1 MNKRK
6 GILSFLPYLL
16 VVLILSYVFGA
27 TFLSEGNTITNYTQL
42 KSDLSTLTIND
53 VEVETW
59 STVLEVRGSAIDKD
73 NRKTSIQV
81 TIPNTD
87 DNVKE
92 LNELLVDKKVNIKY
106 TNGPNKLTFMSVL
119 GQLFPL
125 IILIGG
131 IMFMMSRVGGS
142 SQTMEITKSKARRE
156 ENIKTR
162 FADVAGCDEEIEEVK
177 EVVDYL
183 KHPGKYRKVGARV
196 PKGILMVGPPGTG
209 KTLLAKA
216 VAGESNVPFYSISG
230 SDFSEMFVGVGA
242 GRVRAMFKQAKS
254 TAPCIIFIDEIDAVG
269 LKRGMKISGS
279 EDQTLNQILVEM
291 DGMDE
296 NNGVVVIAA
305 TNRADVLDPALLRSG
320 RFDRQIKVALPDK
333 KGRFEIL
340 KVHARNKQLEANV
353 DLENIAKRTPGFSG
367 ADLENVLN
375 EGAILAVRENREII
389 TIKDLDEAIDRVM
402 MGPAKKSR
410 KYSDEEKKLVAY
422 HEAGHAVIGIKLK
435 DAPKVRKITIIPR
448 GDAGGY
454 NLMLPEVEKY
464 LSTKKSLEAQIV
476 SYMGG
481 RVAEDLIFNDISAG
495 ASGDIQ
501 EATKIAKYM
510 VTIYGMS
517 KLGPVQY
524 VDTSTM
530 YYTGGDSS
538 MSGYSQSKAS
548 EIDAEVLSIIEA
560 SNHQAKEIISEN
572 MDLLH
577 LIANTLLE
585 EETITEEEIQS
596 LVEYGTLKPEVKEEI
611 SEQKSA

>member
-524 VDTSTM
+524 VDTSAM

>member
-242 GRVRAMFKQAKS
+242 GRVRAMFKQAKA

-524 VDTSTM
+524 VDTSAM

>member
-254 TAPCIIFIDEIDAVG
+254 TASCIIFIDEIDAVG

-524 VDTSTM
+524 VDTSAM

>member
-1 MNKRK
+1 MNRKRK

-16 VVLILSYVFGA
+16 VVGILSYVIGS
-27 TFLSEGNTITNYTQL
+27 TFLSEGNSITTYQQF

-59 STVLEVRGSAIDKD
+59 STVLEVRGTALNQD
-73 NRKTSIQV
+73 NRRTSIRV

-87 DNVKE
+87 ENVKE
-92 LNELLVDKKVNIKY
+92 LNELLVNKNVEINY
-106 TNGPNKLTFMSVL
+106 TNGPNKLTFGAVL
-119 GQLFPL
+119 SQMLPI
-125 IILIGG
+125 IILIIG
-131 IMFMMSRVGGS
+131 IMFMMSRMGGS
-142 SQTMEITKSKARRE
+142 SQAMEITKSKARRE

-162 FADVAGCDEEIEEVK
+162 FEDVAGCDEEIEEVK

-242 GRVRAMFKQAKS
+242 GRVRAMFKQAKA

-333 KGRFEIL
+333 KGRLEIL
-340 KVHARNKQLEANV
+340 QVHARNKKLEENI

-481 RVAEDLIFNDISAG
+481 RVAENLIFNDISAG

-501 EATKIAKYM
+501 EATRIAKYM

-538 MSGYSQSKAS
+538 MSGYSQAKAS
-548 EIDAEVLSIIEA
+548 EIDSEVLNIINGA
-560 SNHQAKEIISEN
+560 NSQAEQIISEN

-596 LVEYGTLKPEVKEEI
+596 LVEYGTLKPEVNQEI
-611 SEQKSA
+611 TE

>member
-524 VDTSTM
+524 VDTSAM

-611 SEQKSA
+611 SEQESA

>member
-254 TAPCIIFIDEIDAVG
+254 TAQCIIFIDEIDAVG

-524 VDTSTM
+524 VDTSAM

>member
-524 VDTSTM
+524 VDTSAM

-560 SNHQAKEIISEN
+560 SNQQAKEIISEN

>member
-27 TFLSEGNTITNYTQL
+27 TFLSEGNTITSYTQL

-183 KHPGKYRKVGARV
+183 KYPGKYRKVGARV

-242 GRVRAMFKQAKS
+242 GRVRAMFKQAKA

-530 YYTGGDSS
+530 YYAGGDSS

-560 SNHQAKEIISEN
+560 SNQQAREIISEN

-596 LVEYGTLKPEVKEEI
+596 LVEYGTLKLEVKEEN
-611 SEQKSA
+611 SEQESA

>member
-6 GILSFLPYLL
+6 GILSILPYLL
-16 VVLILSYVFGA
+16 VVGVLAFVFSSTLFSDSSA
-27 TFLSEGNTITNYTQL
+27 ITNYNTF
-42 KSDLSTLTIND
+42 KNELSTLTITN

-59 STVLEVRGSAIDKD
+59 TTVLEMKGNAINKD
-73 NRKTSIQV
+73 GKKTSIQV

-87 DNVKE
+87 ENVKE
-92 LNELLVDKKVNIKY
+92 LNTLLVDKKVDISY
-106 TNGPNKLTFMSVL
+106 TNGPNKFTFGAFL
-119 GQLFPL
+119 GQMLPLF
-125 IILIGG
+125 IVVIG
-131 IMFMMSRVGGS
+131 IMFLMSRMGGS
-142 SQTMEITKSKARRE
+142 NQAMEITKSKARRE
-156 ENIKTR
+156 ENIRTR
-162 FADVAGCDEEIEEVK
+162 FNDVAGCDEEIEEVK

-242 GRVRAMFKQAKS
+242 GRVRAMFKQAKA

-269 LKRGMKISGS
+269 MKRGMKLSGS

-296 NNGVVVIAA
+296 NNGIVVIAA

-333 KGRFEIL
+333 KGRLDIL
-340 KVHARNKQLEANV
+340 KVHARNKNLDANV
-353 DLENIAKRTPGFSG
+353 DLENLAKRTPGFSG

-410 KYSDEEKKLVAY
+410 KYSDEEKRLVAY
-422 HEAGHAVIGIKLK
+422 HEAGHAVIGLKLK

-476 SYMGG
+476 SFMGG
-481 RVAEDLIFNDISAG
+481 RVAEDLIFSDISAG

-501 EATKIAKYM
+501 EATRIAKYM

-548 EIDAEVLSIIEA
+548 EIDEEVKLIIENA
-560 SNHQAKEIISEN
+560 NAHAVELISQN

-585 EETITEEEIQS
+585 EETITEEEIQN
-596 LVEYGTLKPEVKEEI
+596 LVEHGTLHPVVEPVSI
-611 SEQKSA
+611 DNQI

>member
-242 GRVRAMFKQAKS
+242 GRVRAMFKQAKA

>member
-27 TFLSEGNTITNYTQL
+27 IFLSEGNTITNYTQL

-242 GRVRAMFKQAKS
+242 GRVRAMFKQAKA

-560 SNHQAKEIISEN
+560 SNQQAKEIISDN

-611 SEQKSA
+611 SEQESA

>member
-560 SNHQAKEIISEN
+560 SNQQAKEIISEN

>member
-611 SEQKSA
+611 SEQESA

>member
-1 MNKRK
+1 MNRKRK

-16 VVLILSYVFGA
+16 VVGILSYVIGS
-27 TFLSEGNTITNYTQL
+27 TFLSEGNSITTYQQF

-59 STVLEVRGSAIDKD
+59 STVLEVRGTALNQD
-73 NRKTSIQV
+73 NRRTSIQV

-87 DNVKE
+87 ENVKE
-92 LNELLVDKKVNIKY
+92 LNELLVNKNVEINY
-106 TNGPNKLTFMSVL
+106 TNGPNKLTFGAVL
-119 GQLFPL
+119 SQMLPI
-125 IILIGG
+125 IILIIG
-131 IMFMMSRVGGS
+131 IMFMMSRMGGS
-142 SQTMEITKSKARRE
+142 SQAMEITKSKARRE

-162 FADVAGCDEEIEEVK
+162 FEDVAGCDEEIEEVK

-242 GRVRAMFKQAKS
+242 GRVRAMFKQAKA

-333 KGRFEIL
+333 KGRLEIL
-340 KVHARNKQLEANV
+340 QVHARNKKLEENI

-481 RVAEDLIFNDISAG
+481 RVAENLIFNDISAG

-501 EATKIAKYM
+501 EATRIAKYM

-548 EIDAEVLSIIEA
+548 EIDSEVLNIINEA
-560 SNHQAKEIISEN
+560 NTQAEKIIVEN

-596 LVEYGTLKPEVKEEI
+596 LVEYGTLKPEVNQEI
-611 SEQKSA
+611 TE

>member
-1 MNKRK
+1 MNRKRK

-16 VVLILSYVFGA
+16 VVGILSYVIGS
-27 TFLSEGNTITNYTQL
+27 TFLSEGNSITTYQQF

-59 STVLEVRGSAIDKD
+59 STVLEVRGTALNQD
-73 NRKTSIQV
+73 NRRTSIQV

-87 DNVKE
+87 ENVKE
-92 LNELLVDKKVNIKY
+92 LNELLVNKNVEINY
-106 TNGPNKLTFMSVL
+106 TNGPNKLTFGAVL
-119 GQLFPL
+119 SQMLPI
-125 IILIGG
+125 IILIIG
-131 IMFMMSRVGGS
+131 IMFMMSRMGGS
-142 SQTMEITKSKARRE
+142 SQAMEITKSKARRE

-162 FADVAGCDEEIEEVK
+162 FEDVAGCDEEIEEVK

-183 KHPGKYRKVGARV
+183 KHPGKYHKVGARV

-242 GRVRAMFKQAKS
+242 GRVRAMFKQAKA

-333 KGRFEIL
+333 KGRLEIL
-340 KVHARNKQLEANV
+340 QVHARNKKLEENI

-481 RVAEDLIFNDISAG
+481 RVAENLIFNDISAG

-501 EATKIAKYM
+501 EATRIAKYM

-524 VDTSTM
+524 IDTSSM

-548 EIDAEVLSIIEA
+548 EIDSEVLNIINEA
-560 SNHQAKEIISEN
+560 NTQAEKIIVEN

-596 LVEYGTLKPEVKEEI
+596 LVEYGTLKPEVNQEI
-611 SEQKSA
+611 TE

>member
-269 LKRGMKISGS
+269 LKCGMKISGS

-524 VDTSTM
+524 VDTSAM

>member
-242 GRVRAMFKQAKS
+242 GRVRAMFKQAKA

-524 VDTSTM
+524 VDTSAM

-560 SNHQAKEIISEN
+560 SNQQAKEIISEN

-611 SEQKSA
+611 SEQESA

>member
-254 TAPCIIFIDEIDAVG
+254 NGACIIFIDEIDAVG

>member
-1 MNKRK
+1 MNRKRK

-16 VVLILSYVFGA
+16 VVGILSYVIGS
-27 TFLSEGNTITNYTQL
+27 TFLSEGNSITTYQQF

-59 STVLEVRGSAIDKD
+59 STVLEVRGTALNQD
-73 NRKTSIQV
+73 NRRTSIRV

-87 DNVKE
+87 ENVKE
-92 LNELLVDKKVNIKY
+92 LNELLVNKNVEINY
-106 TNGPNKLTFMSVL
+106 TNGPNKLTFGAVL
-119 GQLFPL
+119 SQMLPI
-125 IILIGG
+125 IILIIG
-131 IMFMMSRVGGS
+131 IMFMMSRMGGS
-142 SQTMEITKSKARRE
+142 SQAMEITKSKARRE

-162 FADVAGCDEEIEEVK
+162 FEDVAGCDEEIEEVK

-242 GRVRAMFKQAKS
+242 GRVRAMFKQAKA

-333 KGRFEIL
+333 KGRLEIL
-340 KVHARNKQLEANV
+340 QVHARNKKLEENI

-481 RVAEDLIFNDISAG
+481 RVAENLIFNDISAG

-501 EATKIAKYM
+501 EATRIAKYM

-524 VDTSTM
+524 VDTSTV

-538 MSGYSQSKAS
+538 MSGYSQAKAS
-548 EIDAEVLSIIEA
+548 EIDSEVLNIINGA
-560 SNHQAKEIISEN
+560 NSQAEQIISEN

-596 LVEYGTLKPEVKEEI
+596 LVEYGTLKPEVNQEI
-611 SEQKSA
+611 TE

>member
-1 MNKRK
+1 MNRKRK

-16 VVLILSYVFGA
+16 VVGILSYVIGS
-27 TFLSEGNTITNYTQL
+27 TFLSEGNSITTYQQF

-59 STVLEVRGSAIDKD
+59 STVLEVRGTALNQD
-73 NRKTSIQV
+73 NRRTSIQV

-87 DNVKE
+87 ENVKE
-92 LNELLVDKKVNIKY
+92 LNELLVNKNVEINY
-106 TNGPNKLTFMSVL
+106 TNGPNKLTFGAVL
-119 GQLFPL
+119 SQMLPI
-125 IILIGG
+125 IILIIG
-131 IMFMMSRVGGS
+131 IMFMMSRMGGS
-142 SQTMEITKSKARRE
+142 SQAMEITKSKARRE

-162 FADVAGCDEEIEEVK
+162 FEDVAGCDEEIEEVK

-242 GRVRAMFKQAKS
+242 GRVRAMFKQAKA

-333 KGRFEIL
+333 KGRLEIL
-340 KVHARNKQLEANV
+340 QVHARNKKLEENI

-481 RVAEDLIFNDISAG
+481 RVAENLIFNDISAG

-501 EATKIAKYM
+501 EATRIAKYM

-538 MSGYSQSKAS
+538 MSGYSQAKAS
-548 EIDAEVLSIIEA
+548 EIDSEVLNIINGA
-560 SNHQAKEIISEN
+560 NSQAEQIISEN

-596 LVEYGTLKPEVKEEI
+596 LVEYGTLKPEVNQEI
-611 SEQKSA
+611 TE

>member
-183 KHPGKYRKVGARV
+183 KHPGKYRKVGARL

-242 GRVRAMFKQAKS
+242 GRVRAMFKQAKA

-524 VDTSTM
+524 VDTSAM

-560 SNHQAKEIISEN
+560 SNQQAKEIISEN

-611 SEQKSA
+611 SEQESA

>member
-1 MNKRK
+1 MNRKRK

-16 VVLILSYVFGA
+16 VVGILSYVIGS
-27 TFLSEGNTITNYTQL
+27 TFLSEGNSITTYQQF

-59 STVLEVRGSAIDKD
+59 STVLEVRGTALNQD
-73 NRKTSIQV
+73 NRRTSIQV

-87 DNVKE
+87 ENVKE
-92 LNELLVDKKVNIKY
+92 LNELLVNKNVEINY
-106 TNGPNKLTFMSVL
+106 TNGPNKLTFGAVL
-119 GQLFPL
+119 SQMLPI
-125 IILIGG
+125 IILIIG
-131 IMFMMSRVGGS
+131 IMFMMSRMGGS
-142 SQTMEITKSKARRE
+142 SQAMEITKSKARRE

-162 FADVAGCDEEIEEVK
+162 FEDVAGCDEEIEEVK

-242 GRVRAMFKQAKS
+242 GRVRAMFKQAKA

-333 KGRFEIL
+333 KGRLEIL
-340 KVHARNKQLEANV
+340 QVHARNKKLEENI

-481 RVAEDLIFNDISAG
+481 RVAENLIFNDISAG

-501 EATKIAKYM
+501 EATRIAKYM

-524 VDTSTM
+524 IDTSSM

-548 EIDAEVLSIIEA
+548 EIDSEVLNIINEA
-560 SNHQAKEIISEN
+560 NTQAEKIIVEN

-596 LVEYGTLKPEVKEEI
+596 LVEYGTLKPEVNQEI
-611 SEQKSA
+611 TE

>member
-1 MNKRK
+1 MNRKRK

-16 VVLILSYVFGA
+16 VVGILSYVIGS
-27 TFLSEGNTITNYTQL
+27 TFLSEGNSITTYQQF

-59 STVLEVRGSAIDKD
+59 STVLEVRGTALNQD
-73 NRKTSIQV
+73 NRRTSIQV

-87 DNVKE
+87 ENVKE
-92 LNELLVDKKVNIKY
+92 LNELLVNKNVEINY
-106 TNGPNKLTFMSVL
+106 TNGPNKLTFGAVL
-119 GQLFPL
+119 SQMLPI
-125 IILIGG
+125 IILIIG
-131 IMFMMSRVGGS
+131 IMFMMSRMGGS
-142 SQTMEITKSKARRE
+142 SQAMEITKSKARRE

-162 FADVAGCDEEIEEVK
+162 FEDVAGCDEEIEEVK

-242 GRVRAMFKQAKS
+242 GRVRAMFKQAKA

-333 KGRFEIL
+333 KGRLEIL
-340 KVHARNKQLEANV
+340 QVHARNKKLEENI

-481 RVAEDLIFNDISAG
+481 RVAENLIFNDISAG

-501 EATKIAKYM
+501 EATRIAKYM

-524 VDTSTM
+524 IDTSSM

-548 EIDAEVLSIIEA
+548 EIDSEVLNIINEA
-560 SNHQAKEIISEN
+560 NTQAEKIIVEN

-596 LVEYGTLKPEVKEEI
+596 LVEYGTLKPEVNQEVTE
-611 SEQKSA
+611 

>member
-1 MNKRK
+1 MNRKRK

-16 VVLILSYVFGA
+16 VVGILSYVIGS
-27 TFLSEGNTITNYTQL
+27 TFLSEGNSITTYQQF

-59 STVLEVRGSAIDKD
+59 STVLEVRGTALNQD
-73 NRKTSIQV
+73 NRRTSIQV

-87 DNVKE
+87 ENVKE
-92 LNELLVDKKVNIKY
+92 LNELLVNKNVEINY
-106 TNGPNKLTFMSVL
+106 TNGPNKLTFGAVL
-119 GQLFPL
+119 SQMLPI
-125 IILIGG
+125 IILIIG
-131 IMFMMSRVGGS
+131 IMFMMSRMGGS
-142 SQTMEITKSKARRE
+142 SQAMEITKSKARRE

-162 FADVAGCDEEIEEVK
+162 FEDVAGCDEEIEEVK

-242 GRVRAMFKQAKS
+242 GRVRAMFKQAKA

-333 KGRFEIL
+333 KGRLEIL
-340 KVHARNKQLEANV
+340 QVHARNKKLEENI

-481 RVAEDLIFNDISAG
+481 RVAENLIFNDISAG

-501 EATKIAKYM
+501 EATRIAKYM

-548 EIDAEVLSIIEA
+548 EIDSEVLNIINGA
-560 SNHQAKEIISEN
+560 NSQAEQIISEN

-596 LVEYGTLKPEVKEEI
+596 LVEYGTLKPEVNQEI
-611 SEQKSA
+611 TE

>member
-242 GRVRAMFKQAKS
+242 GRVRAMFKQAKA

-611 SEQKSA
+611 SEQESA